1 MVCLAI
7 VLGLIVAYFA
17 TTIEFTNAFGQS
29 EEETIRLH
37 SIPTPEEGADVD
49 EVKEKWL
56 IAFSILLNDANSNTN
71 N

>member
-1 MVCLAI
+1 MVGLVI
-7 VLGLIVAYFA
+7 VLSLIVAYFV

-29 EEETIRLH
+29 EEETIRLY

-49 EVKEKWL
+49 EVKEQWL
-56 IAFSILLNDANSNTN
+56 IAFSILLNEANSNTN